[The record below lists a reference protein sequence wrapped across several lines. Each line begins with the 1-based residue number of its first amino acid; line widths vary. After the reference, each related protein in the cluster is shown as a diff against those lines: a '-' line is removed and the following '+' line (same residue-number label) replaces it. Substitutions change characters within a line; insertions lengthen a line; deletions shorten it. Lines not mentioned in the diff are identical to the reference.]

1 MTNLAGHSVRSELLA
16 LYVIETLLCFVA
28 FYAILNAGLPPG
40 VVANQPALLG
50 LAGLLAIAAG
60 LAAGAAG
67 LYQPDRW
74 LRAGRVFAGMVL
86 VGVLVLFAT
95 QLAMPRLLDA
105 AGIGWGGQL
114 GIVLA
119 FAAAAVGTR
128 AAFTAMARNGLLRR
142 RIILLAGPAAQQVR
156 TALRGD
162 AVFEIVA
169 ELPLQAVLANPSRL
183 RAGQVSAVI
192 AEDPASLPPTL
203 REVLAAYGIT
213 LWSTTAF
220 IEARLGRVDLE
231 RLPPGWMEGSR
242 TASVSLLEA
251 GLRRGFDLAL
261 SSALLLITLPVLAI
275 TAVAIKLDSPGP
287 VFYRQT
293 RVGQHGRV
301 FTLFKFRSMTVT
313 AEQNGAVWAQKNDP
327 RVTRV
332 GKFIRLT
339 RIDEIPQV
347 FNVLRG
353 DMAFIGPRPE
363 RPEFVARLAQI
374 IPHYNA
380 RAAIRP
386 GITGWAQ
393 VSYPYGASDEDSW
406 QKLTYDLY
414 YVRRR
419 SLFLDLIILVST
431 VRVVLFQ
438 EGSR

>member
-1 MTNLAGHSVRSELLA
+1 MTNLSGHSIRSELLA
-16 LYVIETLLCFVA
+16 LFVIETLLCFVA
-28 FYAILNAGLPPG
+28 FYAILNAGLPQG
-40 VVANQPALLG
+40 TAADQVMLLG
-50 LAGLLAIAAG
+50 MSGMLAVSTGF
-60 LAAGAAG
+60 AAGAAG

-74 LRAGRVFAGMVL
+74 LRAGRVFAGMLL

-95 QLAMPRLLDA
+95 QLAFPRVLHA

-128 AAFTAMARNGLLRR
+128 AAFTAMARSGLLRR
-142 RIILLAGPAAQQVR
+142 RIILLAGPGAQQVR
-156 TALRGD
+156 AALRGD

-169 ELPLQAVLANPSRL
+169 ELPLQAVLANPDRL
-183 RAGQVSAVI
+183 HAGQVRAVI
-192 AEDPASLPPTL
+192 AEDPAALPPAL
-203 REVLAAYGIT
+203 LKALSVRGIT
-213 LWSTTAF
+213 LWSAREF
-220 IEARLGRVDLE
+220 IEARLGRVDLDQ
-231 RLPPGWMEGSR
+231 LAPGWMETARTSR
-242 TASVSLLEA
+242 TGLFEA
-251 GLRRGFDLAL
+251 GFRRGIDIALAA
-261 SSALLLITLPVLAI
+261 ALLIVTLPVLIAAAI
-275 TAVAIKLDSPGP
+275 AIKLDSPGT
-287 VFYRQT
+287 VFYRQK
-293 RVGQHGRV
+293 RVGLHGQV
-301 FTLFKFRSMTVT
+301 FTLFKFRSMSAT
-313 AEQNGAVWAQKNDP
+313 AEKNGAVWASKNDP

-380 RAAIRP
+380 RAALRP

-393 VSYPYGASDEDSW
+393 VSYPYGASDEDSR